1 LTDAANGGTTLRYIV
16 GYGRGYYG
24 GSGALEIFGIRFVGI
39 TAENGHKLL
48 LTLILFAMV
57 WVLRLI
63 ARGAVQLFT
72 RIRTDEQ
79 AQFWTRQAINLG
91 MTLVIVLGLLSI
103 WFNDPT
109 RLATALGLITA
120 GLAFA
125 LQRAITSIA
134 GYFVI
139 LRGNTFSLGD
149 RISMGGV
156 RGDVIALG
164 LIQTTIMEIGEPP
177 SMMGAPPAIWVRSR
191 QYSGRIVTVSN
202 DNIFDEPV
210 YNYTRDFPYL
220 WEEITLPIPY
230 TADRAAAEQIM
241 REAAERHTGEL
252 ATQSAAVLARLA
264 RAYSLQSSSTEPQV
278 YYQLAR
284 DRLELTVRFVVD
296 ARGGRDTKDLISRD
310 ILNDF
315 DAAGIAINPETP
327 APIVTASNPPP
338 R

>member
-1 LTDAANGGTTLRYIV
+1 M
-16 GYGRGYYG
+16 
-24 GSGALEIFGIRFVGI
+24 EIFGIRFVGI

-63 ARGAVQLFT
+63 VRGALRLFA
-72 RIRTDEQ
+72 RIQTDDQ
-79 AQFWTRQAINLG
+79 AEFWARQAINLG
-91 MTLVIVLGLLSI
+91 TTIFLTIGLLSI
-103 WFNDPT
+103 WFDDPT

-125 LQRAITSIA
+125 LQKAVTSIA
-134 GYFVI
+134 GYLVI

-177 SMMGAPPAIWVRSR
+177 SMTGAPPAIWVRSR

-202 DNIFDEPV
+202 DKIFDEPV

-230 TADRAAAEQIM
+230 NADRAAAERIM
-241 REAAERHTGEL
+241 REAAERHTGQL
-252 ATQSAAVLARLA
+252 AAQAAAALDRLA
-264 RAYSLQSSSTEPQV
+264 RIYSLQSSSTEPHV

-296 ARGGRDTKDLISRD
+296 APGARDTKDLISRD
-310 ILNDF
+310 ILASF

-327 APIVTASNPPP
+327 VSTTAASAPPP